1 MDAGMSAAAASSLV
15 LVDMGAPLQECLR
28 RLCAQ
33 TARVAA
39 SLAAE
44 QQHTLPG
51 GTATP
56 SVATLLSEYRAAASD
71 TLGSLGNDTAQ
82 LRRRIA
88 LKLQRLQKE
97 RHIDLCSSAACAD
110 EVDSVITELP
120 TVAAGAKT
128 RSEAFGDPV
137 KTSACAP
144 PLSPLSCDAYAVQED
159 EEDDIFGWVTQR
171 PSESLPAT
179 SESAKSA
186 AAPRHTAT
194 AAVAGTT
201 AALAGEV
208 RSGEGAVDSLLR
220 RIARDLADMVECKC
234 RHAVTVEGVHQQL
247 ITLQRYAESL
257 LNVQEGGNSS
267 TADSLGARLQRLLTY
282 QPSHQIASEAEQRVW
297 QRAWTAVGCN
307 AAPVLEV
314 GTSIETIDVAVLAR
328 ANVQRYEALEK
339 RWMALRQ
346 AYEAQVAQLNQRMA
360 LAALQL
366 GEMEAMRKSA

>member
-1 MDAGMSAAAASSLV
+1 MDAGMAAAASSLV

-28 RLCAQ
+28 CLCAQ

-39 SLAAE
+39 SLTAE

-71 TLGSLGNDTAQ
+71 TLGGLGNDTAQ

-110 EVDSVITELP
+110 EVDSVIAELP
-120 TVAAGAKT
+120 TVAAGAQT
-128 RSEAFGDPV
+128 LSEAFGDPV

-144 PLSPLSCDAYAVQED
+144 PLSPVSRDAYAVQE
-159 EEDDIFGWVTQR
+159 EEDDIFGWVTQH
-171 PSESLPAT
+171 PSESVPAT
-179 SESAKSA
+179 SEPAKSA
-186 AAPRHTAT
+186 AAPRHAAT

-201 AALAGEV
+201 SALAGEL
-208 RSGEGAVDSLLR
+208 RSDEGTVDFLLR
-220 RIARDLADMVECKC
+220 RIARDLADMVECKR
-234 RHAVTVEGVHQQL
+234 RHAATVEGVHQQL

-282 QPSHQIASEAEQRVW
+282 RPSHKIASEAEQRVW
-297 QRAWTAVGCN
+297 QRAWTAMGCN

-328 ANVQRYEALEK
+328 SSVQRYETLEK

-366 GEMEAMRKSA
+366 GEIEAMRKPA